1 MKTIHLKHKTH
12 FLWMAMCFLLLVFT
26 GCSKDEDP
34 LTGKDAEKIA
44 ENIIGKWNL
53 EKYVSQET
61 PGKTETHQG
70 KSGEWAEFKKDGTGS
85 QRWAEDN
92 GEFDLEPFTWKVK
105 DGKLIFDEEDDED
118 DRFTIVKL
126 TDKELVF
133 QAEGTYSREKQTI
146 KWVETYY
153 LKK

>member
-1 MKTIHLKHKTH
+1 MKTLNLTHKTH
-12 FLWMAMCFLLLVFT
+12 FLWMAMCFFLLVFT
-26 GCSKDEDP
+26 GCSKDDDV
-34 LTGKDAEKIA
+34 LDDTGKTEQAIL
-44 ENIIGKWNL
+44 GKWNL

-92 GEFDLEPFTWKVK
+92 GEFDIEPFTWKVK

-118 DRFTIVKL
+118 DQFAIIKL

-133 QAEGTYSREKQTI
+133 QAQGTYNNDKQTI